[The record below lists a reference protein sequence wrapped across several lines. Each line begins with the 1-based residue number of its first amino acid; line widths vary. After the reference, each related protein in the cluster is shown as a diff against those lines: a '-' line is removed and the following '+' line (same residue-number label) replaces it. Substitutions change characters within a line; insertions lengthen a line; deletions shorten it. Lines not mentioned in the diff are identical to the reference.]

1 MSELRPKH
9 ATTQVDT
16 GTPRKLPR
24 RPEPAEQVAE
34 RYRKHIARLTA
45 AGGRKITVRLDAAAL
60 ADLASLVERIGDQS
74 SAIAL
79 ALRIAVRDGESSKKS
94 RGASGYE
101 NEFKLTL
108 HAHRLG

>member
-1 MSELRPKH
+1 MSGLQQQHVSAK
-9 ATTQVDT
+9 AGAGTT
-16 GTPRKLPR
+16 RKSPSR

-79 ALRIAVRDGESSKKS
+79 ALRIA
-94 RGASGYE
+94 AHE
-101 NEFKLTL
+101 NENTTCV
-108 HAHRLG
+108 AGNVEV